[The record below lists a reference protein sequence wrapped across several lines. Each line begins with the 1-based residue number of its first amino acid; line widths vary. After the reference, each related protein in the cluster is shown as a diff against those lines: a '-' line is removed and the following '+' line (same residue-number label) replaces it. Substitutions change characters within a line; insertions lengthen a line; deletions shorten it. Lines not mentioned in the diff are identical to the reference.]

1 MKIFRSFVTPPIE
14 FMTKYLIWFFLAT
27 LCTYRVFFVFPPSE
41 ILSPILGGDSK
52 KHPVDYISCKIL
64 DLLLFSFY
72 SDSIDLKGVYVFAPQ
87 MALRPEYDRQSI
99 WQDHLYKSEHPK
111 NLTLIKWKGRGMMV
125 GNRGGN
131 FFLYVIL
138 PF

>member
-1 MKIFRSFVTPPIE
+1 MIICDPPIE

-27 LCTYRVFFVFPPSE
+27 LYTYRVFFVFPPSE

-111 NLTLIKWKGRGMMV
+111 NLTSIKWKGRGMMV

>member
-1 MKIFRSFVTPPIE
+1 MTFVKVWLTPPYRIYDKIFD
-14 FMTKYLIWFFLAT
+14 LIFLAT

-52 KHPVDYISCKIL
+52 KHPIDYISCKIL

-99 WQDHLYKSEHPK
+99 
-111 NLTLIKWKGRGMMV
+111 
-125 GNRGGN
+125 
-131 FFLYVIL
+131 
-138 PF
+138 